1 MAMHYT
7 DIRGTLVSFLAEIGL
22 VGPNVEA
29 TATDPVPPLSTEQEL
44 LVECWRSGQIE
55 PAVWWQHLDED
66 PVLAANFQKPHVTH

>member
-44 LVECWRSGQIE
+44 LVECRRSARSNLRSGGSTLTRIRCSRQISRSRR
-55 PAVWWQHLDED
+55 
-66 PVLAANFQKPHVTH
+66 